1 MLEYIKCNIYSI
13 VLHAIGNKNEDEGII
28 FSKRKLLIEKPETR
42 VALLQYFLLSFKTN
56 VFYNFFHETD
66 LCLNEVYTYIKKI
79 FENPEELYGQ
89 SIALAKHLYE
99 QSTHPKIKRGEF
111 YTVYFKDC
119 ILDGMV
125 LDAVG
130 LFKSENKDIFLKVN
144 SSKEGFDVDSE
155 KGININKLDK
165 GCLIF
170 NTQQEKGFII
180 CIVDSM
186 NKGIETKY
194 WVEDFLHI
202 RQQKDSFYNTENVL
216 AMCKKFVT
224 QKLSQQYTLSK
235 VEQSALLNR
244 SLKNLEGQKEV
255 ELNDYIKNVF
265 VKPEFIDQFNEY
277 KKLYKEESDVDIS
290 NSFIVSHSAI
300 KKQGKNFKKAI
311 KLDKNFDIYIHGD
324 EKYIQKGVDEETGLH
339 YYKFLFREEN

>member
-13 VLHAIGNKNEDEGII
+13 VLHAVGNKNENEGVI
-28 FSKRKLLIEKPETR
+28 FSKRNLLIEKPETR

-66 LCLNEVYTYIKKI
+66 LYLNEVYAYVKKI
-79 FENPEELYGQ
+79 FENPEELYVQ

-119 ILDGMV
+119 ILDGVV

-144 SSKEGFDVDSE
+144 SSKEGFDIDSE
-155 KGININKLDK
+155 KGINISKLDK

-170 NTQQEKGFII
+170 NTQQEKGFIV

-186 NKGIETKY
+186 NKI
-194 WVEDFLHI
+194 
-202 RQQKDSFYNTENVL
+202 
-216 AMCKKFVT
+216 CKF
-224 QKLSQQYTLSK
+224 
-235 VEQSALLNR
+235 
-244 SLKNLEGQKEV
+244 GG
-255 ELNDYIKNVF
+255 F
-265 VKPEFIDQFNEY
+265 
-277 KKLYKEESDVDIS
+277 
-290 NSFIVSHSAI
+290 
-300 KKQGKNFKKAI
+300 
-311 KLDKNFDIYIHGD
+311 
-324 EKYIQKGVDEETGLH
+324 
-339 YYKFLFREEN
+339 